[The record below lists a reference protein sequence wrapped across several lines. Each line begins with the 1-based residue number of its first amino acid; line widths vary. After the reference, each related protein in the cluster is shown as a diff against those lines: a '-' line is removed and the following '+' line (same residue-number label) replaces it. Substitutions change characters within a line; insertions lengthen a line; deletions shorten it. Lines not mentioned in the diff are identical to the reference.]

1 MELRLGRNPVAP
13 VYHRVRGSR
22 RCAPQSWLSPGLPQP
37 SAREPEGQCRDGPRK
52 RGIPGRRGPHHLRPA
67 RHRARPLPVRGH
79 RRHAPGRRGGPQ
91 EAVPVVEPMR
101 WDGADDAI
109 ALTSLPAGH
118 WKKIWSGN
126 PSSGQQGR
134 SKVRTGA
141 DSRRLPQPRALLR
154 LAGAVLGR
162 DPRRRGGHR
171 SPPHGREPH
180 AGKPSATSGWR
191 SQQGDGQ
198 VKPERALAT
207 ALTPRQQS
215 RTTKGAATE
224 PPSRSPVRAG
234 PQRPHRRRHHRGSER
249 RCKRVRT
256 RQPWRRT
263 ATAR

>member
-1 MELRLGRNPVAP
+1 MERKPGRNPLVC
-13 VYHRVRGSR
+13 VYHRVCAAAGGAPHSRGSGRSCRNR
-22 RCAPQSWLSPGLPQP
+22 R
-37 SAREPEGQCRDGPRK
+37 AREPEGQRRDGQRK

-91 EAVPVVEPMR
+91 EAVPVVER
-101 WDGADDAI
+101 DGADDAI

-134 SKVRTGA
+134 SKARTGA
-141 DSRRLPQPRALLR
+141 ESRCLPQPRALLR

-191 SQQGDGQ
+191 SSQQGDGQ

-215 RTTKGAATE
+215 RTTKDAATE

-234 PQRPHRRRHHRGSER
+234 PRRLHRRRHHRGSER
-249 RCKRVRT
+249 RCKRVR
-256 RQPWRRT
+256 RR
-263 ATAR
+263 